1 MRVSKRELG
10 GAYLTGT
17 GLILAALLAA
27 LLVEPGPVAIGTI
40 SIAAGLVHAVVLAG
54 IGLWLTGTELGD
66 DHVWTLTLWGSLGIG
81 LWTLVTFAAM
91 ARPGFPGG
99 IYDLELLVPNVALGG
114 IGGVLVGGVREF
126 RRETDQ
132 LNQKGEVLARFL
144 QHNLRND
151 INIVRGHVELL
162 EDQID
167 PLDGVGPVDH
177 RPSDDLETI
186 KRTLDGMVERTDH
199 LRNLQR
205 VMDTGRSANR
215 PIDAVAFL
223 ERRIDEVRRTD
234 RDAIVWADL
243 PDAAWVRG
251 SGLLDAVFA
260 NLLQNAVRHHDGK
273 PFVRV
278 SVSRAGPPWSGRV
291 VIRISDNGPGIPADE
306 VEVLSA
312 ASETALKHS
321 EGLGLWVAKWCIE
334 ELGGGLDIR
343 DNDPRGTVVTV
354 SLPRAWPLPGVRSR
368 RAT

>member
-1 MRVSKRELG
+1 MTLSKRELG
-10 GAYLTGT
+10 GVYLTGT
-17 GLILAALLAA
+17 GLILAALLAV
-27 LLVEPGPVAIGTI
+27 LLVDPGSATIGTI
-40 SIAAGLVHAVVLAG
+40 SIAVGLVHAVVLAG
-54 IGLWLTGTELGD
+54 IGVWIGGTELGD

-91 ARPGFPGG
+91 ARPDFLGG
-99 IYDLELLVPNVALGG
+99 IYDLGLLVPNVALGG

-151 INIVRGHVELL
+151 INIIKGHVELL
-162 EDQID
+162 EDELE
-167 PLDGVGPVDH
+167 PLDGFGSSG
-177 RPSDDLETI
+177 RPPTDDLETI
-186 KRTLDGMVERTDH
+186 KRTLDGMIERTDH
-199 LRNLQR
+199 LHYLQR

-215 PIDAVAFL
+215 PIDAVAYL
-223 ERRIDEVRRTD
+223 ERRIDEVRRID

-243 PDAAWVRG
+243 PEAAWVRG
-251 SGLLDAVFA
+251 SGLLDTVFA
-260 NLLQNAVRHHDGK
+260 NLLQNAVRHNDGK
-273 PFVRV
+273 AFVRV
-278 SVSRAGPPWSGRV
+278 SVHRAGPPWIGRV
-291 VIRISDNGPGIPADE
+291 VIRISDDGPGIPADE
-306 VEVLSA
+306 VDVLSA

-334 ELGGGLDIR
+334 ELGGSLDIR

-354 SLPRAWPLPGVRSR
+354 SLPRAWPLPSVRSR